1 MNVGFSL
8 LTLFPGQAGG
18 AESYVRGLLAAYA
31 AGAGPEMTT
40 ALVSRHSA
48 PVVERLARPHLKVQ
62 HVPSYRP
69 GDSELTRLLAM
80 SAARITPARTARDL
94 PANLDLIHYPVTVP
108 IPRLQGVARVVSLL
122 DVQHHDLPGAFSAAE
137 RRFRRWAYDDSA
149 RQADQVITI
158 TSFSAERI
166 AERLGID
173 RGRIHPI
180 HLGIDHERFTPNG
193 PTSDLPGLPE
203 RYLYYPANAWPHK
216 NHKLL
221 LDAFSQIED
230 PSLHLILTG
239 SGDTAAVIRG
249 ASERIHH
256 LGHVAADQVAPLLRG
271 AQALIFPSLYE
282 GFGLPPLEA
291 MACGCPVAASNT
303 GAIAEVCGDAA
314 LLFDPG
320 DIDALVNAIDRI
332 AGDDTLRSDLTA
344 RGLQRAAQFT
354 WEKTAHRHRDL
365 YKLVAE
371 RSPQR

>member
-18 AESYVRGLLAAYA
+18 AETYVRGLLAAYA

-48 PVVERLARPHLKVQ
+48 PAVERLAGPHLKVQ

-69 GDSELTRLLAM
+69 GDSDLTRLLAM
-80 SAARITPARTARDL
+80 GSARIIPGRGARDL

-108 IPRLQGVARVVSLL
+108 IPRLPGVARVVSLL

-173 RGRIHPI
+173 RRRIHPI

-221 LDAFSQIED
+221 LDAFSQIKD

-239 SGDTAAVIRG
+239 SGDTAALMRSAG
-249 ASERIHH
+249 ERIHH
-256 LGHVAADQVAPLLRG
+256 LGHVPADQVAPLLRG

-303 GAIAEVCGDAA
+303 GAVAEVCGDAA
-314 LLFDPG
+314 LLFDPTSSSAVAG
-320 DIDALVNAIDRI
+320 AIEQITSDR
-332 AGDDTLRSDLTA
+332 TLRDQL
-344 RGLQRAAQFT
+344 LQSGIARAAGFT
-354 WEKTAHRHRDL
+354 WDATAKQHSAVYRQALEWSKR
-365 YKLVAE
+365 
-371 RSPQR
+371 

>member
-1 MNVGFSL
+1 VNVGFSL

-18 AESYVRGLLAAYA
+18 AETYVRGLLAAYA

-69 GDSELTRLLAM
+69 GDSDLTRLLAM
-80 SAARITPARTARDL
+80 GAARITPARTARDL

-108 IPRLQGVARVVSLL
+108 IPRLPGVARVVSLL

-221 LDAFSQIED
+221 LDAFSQIKD

-239 SGDTAAVIRG
+239 SGDTTALMRG
-249 ASERIHH
+249 AGERIHH

-303 GAIAEVCGDAA
+303 GAVAEVCDDAA
-314 LLFDPG
+314 LLFDATSSSAIAG
-320 DIDALVNAIDRI
+320 AIDRI
-332 AGDDTLRSDLTA
+332 ASDKALRDQLRQSGIA
-344 RGLQRAAQFT
+344 RAAGFT
-354 WEKTAHRHRDL
+354 WNATANKHTAVYRQALECPR
-365 YKLVAE
+365 
-371 RSPQR
+371 R

>member
-48 PVVERLARPHLKVQ
+48 PVVERLAGPHLKVQ

-69 GDSELTRLLAM
+69 GDSDLTRLLAM
-80 SAARITPARTARDL
+80 GAARITPARTARDL

-193 PTSDLPGLPE
+193 PTTNLHGLPE

-239 SGDTAAVIRG
+239 SGDSAALMHSAG
-249 ASERIHH
+249 QRIHH
-256 LGHVAADQVAPLLRG
+256 LGHVPADHVAPLLRG

-303 GAIAEVCGDAA
+303 GAVAEVCGDAA
-314 LLFDPG
+314 LLFDPTSSSAVAG
-320 DIDALVNAIDRI
+320 AIEQITSDQALRDQLRQSGI
-332 AGDDTLRSDLTA
+332 A
-344 RGLQRAAQFT
+344 RAAGFT
-354 WEKTAHRHRDL
+354 WDATAKQHSAVYRQALEWPKR
-365 YKLVAE
+365 
-371 RSPQR
+371 